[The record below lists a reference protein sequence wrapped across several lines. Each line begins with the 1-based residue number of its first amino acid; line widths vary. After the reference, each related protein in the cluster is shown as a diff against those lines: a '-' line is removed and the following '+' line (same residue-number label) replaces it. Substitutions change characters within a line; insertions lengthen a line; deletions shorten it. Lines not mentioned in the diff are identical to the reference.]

1 MAKTQSK
8 DPPSTGAIPEK
19 RLNISGLNR
28 KEKRYVIT
36 KSFKQYGSSLTYN
49 EKINALATRLQ
60 MAPNAVRL
68 MGKRWAWNELE
79 LESQAVPAAT
89 ATGATQVTILAPAA
103 ADLDRPFST
112 TDFVNGLKI
121 FARTAIEAGNL
132 FSNVTFKL
140 IELYANRIESKI
152 AECPEPD
159 SYTLNELDYLY
170 SRLSFYVN
178 KSRSHTSPSAVASL
192 LNSIRFGD
200 NIPPPLDGVDQG
212 VTVHKLQQTLIEMGV
227 VSNPQSDTIGR
238 SFDQYQDIPDISVK

>member
-1 MAKTQSK
+1 MAKTHSK
-8 DPPSTGAIPEK
+8 DPPATGVAPEK
-19 RLNISGLNR
+19 KLNISGLTR

-36 KSFKQYGSSLTYN
+36 KAFKQYGSSLTYN

-79 LESQAVPAAT
+79 LEAQAVPAAT
-89 ATGATQVTILAPAA
+89 ATGAAQVTVLAPAA

-132 FSNVTFKL
+132 FSSVTFKL

-159 SYTLNELDYLY
+159 SYTLNELDWLY
-170 SRLSFYVN
+170 SRLSFYMN
-178 KSRSHTSPSAVASL
+178 KAKAFTTPSAVASL
-192 LNSIRFGD
+192 LGSIRFGD
-200 NIPPPLDGVDQG
+200 HIPPPLDGVDQG
-212 VTVHKLQQTLIEMGV
+212 VTINKLQQTLLEMGV
-227 VSNPQSDTIGR
+227 VSNPQSDAIAR
-238 SFDQYQDIPDISVK
+238 AFDHYPDIPDISVK